1 MDIKKRSARMGAA
14 FILLALVLRFGGIL
28 TVTAAPVLRLQEPN
42 GLEQFY
48 RELSSLSVRIPA
60 TLPPGPTLPLPQ
72 PEQAPV
78 FSPADVSYIHMRYS
92 TGSSYRPDLEALLTS
107 KLDWELDDGA
117 PAVLIFHSHGSEAFT
132 KVPGQN
138 YTELI
143 NTRTHNTEYNMIAVG
158 DLLTQLLEAAGI
170 RVIHDRT
177 MHDVPSYN
185 TAYQSSRKAV
195 QDILAQYPT
204 IQLVLDLH
212 RDSATNPDGSRY
224 ATGVT
229 VDGEK
234 IAQLMLVM
242 GTDGS
247 GLPHPLWEENL
258 SVALKLLAVLEQQT
272 PGITRTT
279 TLRAS
284 HYNQDL
290 HPAMLLVEVGSS
302 GNTLSQ
308 AKAAVE
314 RLAAAIIALKDGAN
328 LPT

>member
-1 MDIKKRSARMGAA
+1 MDIKKRSARWGAA
-14 FILLALVLRFGGIL
+14 FILLAVVLRFGGGL
-28 TVTAAPVLRLQEPN
+28 TTASAHSLWLPKTAETGPFWRN
-42 GLEQFY
+42 
-48 RELSSLSVRIPA
+48 LSSLSPKETA
-60 TLPPGPTLPLPQ
+60 ALPPEPTLPE
-72 PEQAPV
+72 PEPLLTPV
-78 FSPADVSYIHMRYS
+78 FTPSDLSYIHMRYA

-107 KLDWELDDGA
+107 QLNWDLDDA
-117 PAVLIFHSHGSEAFT
+117 EPAVLILHSHGSEAFT
-132 KVPGQN
+132 KVAGQD
-138 YTELI
+138 YTELV
-143 NTRTHNTEYNMIAVG
+143 NTRTHDTDYNMIAVG
-158 DLLTQLLEAAGI
+158 ALLAQRLEAAGI

-185 TAYQSSRKAV
+185 TAYKSARTAV
-195 QDILAQYPT
+195 QAYLEQYPS

-247 GLPHPLWEENL
+247 GAPHPNWEENL
-258 SVALKLLAVLEQQT
+258 SVALKMLAVLEQQT

-302 GNTLSQ
+302 GNTLAQ

-314 RLAAAIIALKDGAN
+314 ILAEAIIVLKNGAN

>member
-1 MDIKKRSARMGAA
+1 MDMKKRSARWGAA
-14 FILLALVLRFGGIL
+14 FILLALVLRIGGGL
-28 TVTAAPVLRLQEPN
+28 STAEAHSLRLPEIVDDPFGRHGGSVTRKEPT
-42 GLEQFY
+42 E
-48 RELSSLSVRIPA
+48 
-60 TLPPGPTLPLPQ
+60 TPPQTTLPQ
-72 PEQAPV
+72 PEAVLTPV
-78 FSPADVSYIHMRYS
+78 FGPSDLSYIQMRYA

-107 KLDWELDDGA
+107 ALHWDLDSEE
-117 PAVLIFHSHGSEAFT
+117 PAVLILHSHGSEAFT

-143 NTRTHNTEYNMIAVG
+143 NTRTHDTDYNMIAVG
-158 DLLTQLLEAAGI
+158 AHLAALLEAAGI

-185 TAYQSSRKAV
+185 AAYQNSRAAV
-195 QDILAQYPT
+195 QSILEQYPS

-212 RDSATNPDGSRY
+212 RDSATNSDGSRY
-224 ATGVT
+224 ATGVM
-229 VDGEK
+229 VDGEQ

-247 GLPHPLWEENL
+247 GFAHPNWEENL
-258 SVALKLLAVLEQQT
+258 SVALKMLALLEQRA

-302 GNTLSQ
+302 GNTLDQ
-308 AKAAVE
+308 AI
-314 RLAAAIIALKDGAN
+314 AAAEILAEVIIAMKDGAN
-328 LPT
+328 LAT